1 MGIDVT
7 LTPAEESELIDVL
20 AQLDLGS
27 SSATDRAGRAKE
39 AKEADGK
46 ESDEK
51 GREKESRTE
60 SSKED
65 VCC

>member
-39 AKEADGK
+39 AKEA
-46 ESDEK
+46 E
-51 GREKESRTE
+51 
-60 SSKED
+60 
-65 VCC
+65 